1 MSIPGSFERRCKMR
15 KNRAELGHS
24 SLIIRIRLVLLSV
37 SISII
42 SNRLGVTSTLL
53 VSSVSELY
61 TFFRYVKV
69 VNDGLLKIIS
79 VIQQE
84 FKEAHGRYWSQVIT
98 ILAQLST
105 NSYSGPTKAIT
116 YIRLPLPPVIIVCS
130 FGQGKGFK
138 ARRTPDNPPIPTK
151 IGNIFIVYQGS
162 RTEYFILS

>member
-1 MSIPGSFERRCKMR
+1 MR

-84 FKEAHGRYWSQVIT
+84 FKEAHGRY
-98 ILAQLST
+98 
-105 NSYSGPTKAIT
+105 
-116 YIRLPLPPVIIVCS
+116 
-130 FGQGKGFK
+130 
-138 ARRTPDNPPIPTK
+138 
-151 IGNIFIVYQGS
+151 
-162 RTEYFILS
+162 